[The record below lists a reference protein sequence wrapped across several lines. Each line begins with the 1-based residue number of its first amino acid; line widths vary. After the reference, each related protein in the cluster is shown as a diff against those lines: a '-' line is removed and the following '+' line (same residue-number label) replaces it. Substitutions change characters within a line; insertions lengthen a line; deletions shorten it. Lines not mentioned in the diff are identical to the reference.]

1 MAVYTCRLMI
11 SEQALGRWIEVGA
24 GAVSQCVCQNF
35 ADERSRTFTVR
46 WRGGKA
52 RLFGNA
58 QTLLA
63 FNKLRRLCSTLD
75 VGNHI

>member
-1 MAVYTCRLMI
+1 MV
-11 SEQALGRWIEVGA
+11 SEQSLGGWTEVGA
-24 GAVSQCVCQNF
+24 GAMSQCVCQNF
-35 ADERSRTFTVR
+35 ADERSRAFTVR
-46 WRGGKA
+46 WRGGRA

-63 FNKLRRLCSTLD
+63 FNNLRRLCSTLD